1 MPDIEFKGQYDQ
13 ELLQRAVALG
23 DPRSRTAKIFS
34 FVLMGLFLFNA
45 IWAARDYL
53 AGRLVTFVELA
64 GLVLPMAIIGYLIY
78 HTYQMP
84 ARIAAELW
92 RGPASRVPLAGRAT
106 PGGLVIDSPKSESG
120 TDRLI
125 PWDKIARIRK
135 SEDLLVM
142 TTVDKVLIIL
152 PRRFFASQE
161 DWAGFLGLVETR

>member
-1 MPDIEFKGQYDQ
+1 MADIEFRGQYDQ
-13 ELLQRAVALG
+13 DLLRRAVAQG

-45 IWAARDYL
+45 GWAVRDYL
-53 AGRLVTFVELA
+53 AGRLVTFVEVA

-106 PGGLVIDSPKSESG
+106 PDGLVIDSPRIESG
-120 TDRLI
+120 AERLI
-125 PWDKIARIRK
+125 PWDQIVRIQK

-152 PRRFFASQE
+152 PRRFFDSEEA
-161 DWAGFLGLVETR
+161 WIGFLELVPGD